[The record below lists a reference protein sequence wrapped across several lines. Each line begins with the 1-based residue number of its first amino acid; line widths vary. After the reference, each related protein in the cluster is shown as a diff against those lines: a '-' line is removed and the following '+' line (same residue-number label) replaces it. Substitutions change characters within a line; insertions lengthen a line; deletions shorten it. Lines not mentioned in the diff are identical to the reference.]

1 MYIEVEKGVRVFV
14 QELDPGEGSR
24 PVVFLHGWPANHKM
38 FEYQFNVLPQY
49 GFRCLGVDYRGFGQ
63 SDKPWHGY
71 SYDRLADDLYAVLEA
86 LQLEDAGLVG
96 FSIGGAISIRYIAR
110 HGGRRIARLAL
121 VDAAA
126 PVFAKRP
133 DYPYGLPVEQVNDL
147 IRQTYNDRPQ
157 MLTGFGGMFF
167 NRNIGPDLL
176 DWFHNLGLEAS
187 SHATLQCLLSL
198 RDEDLR
204 NDLGQ
209 IHVPTAI
216 FHGVHDRIVPFP
228 NAQVTQQGIAG
239 SRLYP
244 FNNSGHGVVI
254 DEMDAF
260 NAALL
265 RFLQE
270 SSRLRL

>member
-1 MYIEVEKGVRVFV
+1 MYIEVEKGVRIFV
-14 QELDPGEGSR
+14 QDLDPGKGGR

-38 FEYQFNVLPQY
+38 FEYQFNVLPEY
-49 GFRCLGVDYRGFGQ
+49 GFRCLGLDQRGFGQ

-71 SYDRLADDLYAVLEA
+71 SYDRLADDLYAVLDA
-86 LQLEDAGLVG
+86 LQLEDAALVG
-96 FSIGGAISIRYIAR
+96 FSIGGAISIRYVAR
-110 HGGRRIARLAL
+110 HGGRRIGRLAL

-126 PVFAKRP
+126 PVFTNRP
-133 DYPYGLPVEQVNDL
+133 DYPYALPVEQVNDL
-147 IRQTYNDRPQ
+147 IRQTYKDRPQ
-157 MLTGFGGMFF
+157 MLAGFRRLFF

-176 DWFHNLGLEAS
+176 NWFHSLGLEAS
-187 SHATLQCLLSL
+187 SHATIKCLVSL

-204 NDLGQ
+204 NDLGR

-228 NAQVTQQGIAG
+228 NALMMQRGIAG

-244 FNNSGHGVVI
+244 FYNSGHGVVI
-254 DEMDAF
+254 DETDEF

-265 RFLQE
+265 RFLQ
-270 SSRLRL
+270 